1 MAPLDGTFLSETP
14 ADDTLRGGTPPAA
27 APDPASQVPDDP
39 ATLSSP
45 PASDPAPPVAAEA
58 APAQVS
64 TPMPAVPDGSIA
76 QRLAML
82 EAGGQAF
89 REAPWLGHGGQNR
102 FAAARPYLPE
112 GFPDFSHL
120 HNDFLTHAV
129 AGGVP
134 AVALLCLILAFPLLI
149 ALRAPP
155 RDRLH
160 TALLFSGAFTG
171 PALVNNVLFVD
182 ISAFALAINYTVAIM
197 LVSDPR

>member
-1 MAPLDGTFLSETP
+1 MAPPNGTPADETP
-14 ADDTLRGGTPPAA
+14 ADGTPPAA
-27 APDPASQVPDDP
+27 APDPESQGPDDP

-58 APAQVS
+58 ASARVS
-64 TPMPAVPDGSIA
+64 TPPPIPTAAVPDGSIA

-149 ALRAPP
+149 ALRAPT

-171 PALVNNVLFVD
+171 TALVNNVLFVD
-182 ISAFALAINYTVAIM
+182 ISAFAIAINYTVAIM